1 MQAMRKVLLSSAA
14 VAVLIT
20 IVSLGNIG
28 GCGGSNLC
36 DFGISSIY
44 NGAGFSDQESEWE
57 CRTGGV
63 VEYTIAFFADG
74 TGTRSDIGDFT
85 WVQTECKQLE
95 FTADTGEFATL
106 KGLQVT
112 GGIIGGDKFGQMKFN
127 QVSPDLGNFGY
138 TCELIV
144 F

>member
-1 MQAMRKVLLSSAA
+1 MHAMRKILLSSAA
-14 VAVLIT
+14 LAVLLAV
-20 IVSLGNIG
+20 VSLGNIG
-28 GCGGSNLC
+28 GCGGSNIC

-44 NGAGFSDQESEWE
+44 NGANFGDQDSEWE

-74 TGTRSDIGDFT
+74 TGNRSDLGDFT

-95 FTADTGEFATL
+95 YTTDESDFATL
-106 KGLQVT
+106 RGLSVT
-112 GGIIGGDKFGQMKFN
+112 GGIINGEKFGQMKFN
-127 QVSPDLGNFGY
+127 QVSEDLGNFGY
-138 TCELIV
+138 TCELVV

>member
-20 IVSLGNIG
+20 VVSLGNIG
-28 GCGGSNLC
+28 GCGGSNIC

-44 NGAGFSDQESEWE
+44 NGANFGDQDSEWE

-85 WVQTECKQLE
+85 WVQTDCKRLE
-95 FTADTGEFATL
+95 FTADEGESAEL

-112 GGIIGGDKFGQMKFN
+112 GGIIGGETFGQMKFN
-127 QVSPDLGNFGY
+127 QVSEELGNFGY

>member
-1 MQAMRKVLLSSAA
+1 MQAMRKVILSSAA
-14 VAVLIT
+14 LAFLIT
-20 IVSLGNIG
+20 IISLGNIG

-44 NGAGFSDQESEWE
+44 NGANFDDQDSEWE

-85 WVQTECKQLE
+85 WVQTECKRLE
-95 FTADTGEFATL
+95 FTADEGESAEL

-112 GGIIGGDKFGQMKFN
+112 LATIGGEQFGQMKFS
-127 QVSPDLGNFGY
+127 QVSEDLGNFGY

>member
-1 MQAMRKVLLSSAA
+1 MRKVILSSAA
-14 VAVLIT
+14 LAFLIA
-20 IVSLGNIG
+20 IISLGNIG
-28 GCGGSNLC
+28 GCGGSSLC
-36 DFGISSIY
+36 DFSISSIY
-44 NGAGFSDQESEWE
+44 NGANFGDQDSEWE

-85 WVQTECKQLE
+85 WVQTECKRLE
-95 FTADTGEFATL
+95 ITADEGESAEL

-112 GGIIGGDKFGQMKFN
+112 LATVGGEQFGQMKFS
-127 QVSPDLGNFGY
+127 QVSEDLGNFGY

>member
-1 MQAMRKVLLSSAA
+1 MRKVLLSSAA

-20 IVSLGNIG
+20 IISLGNI
-28 GCGGSNLC
+28 
-36 DFGISSIY
+36 
-44 NGAGFSDQESEWE
+44 WE

-63 VEYTIAFFADG
+63 VEYTIAFFANG

-112 GGIIGGDKFGQMKFN
+112 GGIIGGDKFGQFKFN

>member
-1 MQAMRKVLLSSAA
+1 MQDMRKLLLSSAA
-14 VAVLIT
+14 LAVLLAF
-20 IVSLGNIG
+20 VSLGNIG
-28 GCGGSNLC
+28 GCGGDNLC

-44 NGAGFSDQESEWE
+44 NGGSFAGQDSEWE

-74 TGTRSDIGDFT
+74 TGTRSDIGDFV
-85 WVQTECKQLE
+85 WEQTDCKQLV

-106 KGLQVT
+106 RGLQVT
-112 GGIIGGDKFGQMKFN
+112 GGIIGGEQFGVLKFN
-127 QVSPDLGNFGY
+127 QVSDDLGNFGY
-138 TCELIV
+138 TCDLIV

>member
-1 MQAMRKVLLSSAA
+1 MRKVILSSAA
-14 VAVLIT
+14 LAFLIT
-20 IVSLGNIG
+20 IISLGNIG

-44 NGAGFSDQESEWE
+44 NGANFDDQDSEWE

-85 WVQTECKQLE
+85 WVQTECKRLE
-95 FTADTGEFATL
+95 FTADEGESAEL

-112 GGIIGGDKFGQMKFN
+112 LATIGGEQFGQMKFS
-127 QVSPDLGNFGY
+127 QVSEDLGNFGY

>member
-28 GCGGSNLC
+28 GCSSNIY
-36 DFGISSIY
+36 DFGISNIC
-44 NGAGFSDQESEWE
+44 NGAAFSDQDSEWE

-74 TGTRSDIGDFT
+74 TGTRSDIGNFT

-95 FTADTGEFATL
+95 FTADSGEFATL

-112 GGIIGGDKFGQMKFN
+112 GGIIGGEKFGQMKFN

-144 F
+144 